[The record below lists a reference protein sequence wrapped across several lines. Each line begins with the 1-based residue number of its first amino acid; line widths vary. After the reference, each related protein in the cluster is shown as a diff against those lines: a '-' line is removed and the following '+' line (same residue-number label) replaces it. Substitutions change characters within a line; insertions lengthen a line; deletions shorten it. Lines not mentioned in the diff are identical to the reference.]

1 MGSIGL
7 KMEIGFVIIAIYAI
21 AIIILTTRYDR
32 PKKNRSRLTGRG
44 GDFES

>member
-1 MGSIGL
+1 MGSIGVI
-7 KMEIGFVIIAIYAI
+7 MEFGFVIIAIYAI
-21 AIIILTTRYDR
+21 AIIVLTTRYDR

>member
-1 MGSIGL
+1 MGSSGL
-7 KMEIGFVIIAIYAI
+7 TMEIGFVIIAVYAI
-21 AIIILTTRYDR
+21 AILYLTRRNDR

>member
-1 MGSIGL
+1 MGCIGVS
-7 KMEIGFVIIAIYAI
+7 MEVGFVIIAIYAI
-21 AIIILTTRYDR
+21 AIIVLSTRYDR